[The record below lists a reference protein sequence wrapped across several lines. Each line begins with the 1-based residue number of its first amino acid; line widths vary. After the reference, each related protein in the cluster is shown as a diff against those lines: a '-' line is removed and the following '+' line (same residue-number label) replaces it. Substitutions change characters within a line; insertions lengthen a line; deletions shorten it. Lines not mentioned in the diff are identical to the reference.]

1 MNVWSRG
8 GSTNDTTTGSRA
20 REKETGGEGGSKGE
34 ETKRR

>member
-20 REKETGGEGGSKGE
+20 REE
-34 ETKRR
+34 ETKGRGESEGEEMKRR